1 MQGGSGLRRPVVI
14 PGKNIKGMA
23 VLFVLTVMTG
33 LVLSVFY
40 QASAAVVSQLNTKYS
55 VVIDAGHGGYDPG
68 AITKQGVY
76 EKEINLEMAKRVQ
89 ELLKPCGINVILT
102 RDEDE
107 DYVPEGAQGRHTK
120 KQADLN
126 YRIFMATQA
135 KVDAFI
141 SLHLNATV
149 TGLNSGAE
157 TFYHFKSNEGKILA
171 ETIQQELVKV
181 PGMNRRIAKPGDFY
195 IINNSPMPTVIVEL
209 GYLSN
214 PKEQKKLQESW
225 YQDQLAHAVAKGI
238 ANYFG
243 LP

>member
-1 MQGGSGLRRPVVI
+1 
-14 PGKNIKGMA
+14 MA
-23 VLFVLTVMTG
+23 VFVVLTVMTG
-33 LVLSVFY
+33 LILSVFY

-55 VVIDAGHGGYDPG
+55 VLLDAGHGGYDPG

-76 EKEINLEMAKRVQ
+76 EKGINLEMAKRVQ
-89 ELLKPCGINVILT
+89 ELLEPCGIDVILT

-107 DYVPEGAQGRHTK
+107 DYVPEGTRGKQPR

-126 YRIFMATQA
+126 YRISMANQA

-149 TGLNSGAE
+149 TGLISGAE
-157 TFYHFKSNEGKILA
+157 TFYHFKSEEGKRLA

-214 PKEQKKLQESW
+214 PKELKKLQEPW

>member
-1 MQGGSGLRRPVVI
+1 M
-14 PGKNIKGMA
+14 KGIA
-23 VLFVLTVMTG
+23 IFIVLLVMTG

-40 QASAAVVSQLNTKYS
+40 QGSAAVVQLGSQHL
-55 VVIDAGHGGYDPG
+55 VVLDAGHGGYDPG
-68 AITKQGVY
+68 AITSQGVY
-76 EKEINLEMAKRVQ
+76 EKEINLQMVKRVQ
-89 ELLKPCGINVILT
+89 ELLEPSGIDVLLT

-107 DYVPEGAQGRHTK
+107 DYVPEGTRGKQTK

-126 YRIFMATQA
+126 YRISMATQA
-135 KVDAFI
+135 KAEAFI

-157 TFYHFKSNEGKILA
+157 TFYHFKSDEGKRLA
-171 ETIQQELVKV
+171 EIIQQELVKV

-195 IINNSPMPTVIVEL
+195 IIKNSPMPAVIVEL

-214 PKEQKKLQESW
+214 VKEQKKLQQEW
-225 YQDQLAHAVAKGI
+225 YQDQLARAVAKGI
-238 ANYFG
+238 ASYFG

>member
-1 MQGGSGLRRPVVI
+1 LRRPVII

-23 VLFVLTVMTG
+23 IAIVLMVMTG

-40 QASAAVVSQLNTKYS
+40 QGSAAVVSQLNS
-55 VVIDAGHGGYDPG
+55 QHIVVIDAGHGGYDPG

-76 EKEINLEMAKRVQ
+76 EKEINLEMAKKVQ
-89 ELLKPCGINVILT
+89 ELLKPCGIEVILT

-107 DYVPEGAQGRHTK
+107 DYVPEGTRGKQTK

-126 YRIFMATQA
+126 YRISMATQA
-135 KVDAFI
+135 KAEALI
-141 SLHLNATV
+141 SLHLNATA

-157 TFYHFKSNEGKILA
+157 TFYHFKSEEGKRLA
-171 ETIQQELVKV
+171 ETIQQELIKV

-195 IINNSPMPTVIVEL
+195 IINNTPMPTVIVEL
-209 GYLSN
+209 GYISN
-214 PKEQKKLQESW
+214 VKEQKKLQQSW

>member
-1 MQGGSGLRRPVVI
+1 VI
-14 PGKNIKGMA
+14 PGRKINSMA
-23 VLFVLTVMTG
+23 IFIVLTVMTS
-33 LVLSVFY
+33 LIFSVFY
-40 QASAAVVSQLNTKYS
+40 QGSAAVVSQLNTKYR
-55 VVIDAGHGGYDPG
+55 VVLDAGHGGYDPG

-76 EKEINLEMAKRVQ
+76 EKGINLEMAKRVR
-89 ELLKPCGINVILT
+89 ELLKPCGIDVILT

-107 DYVPEGAQGRHTK
+107 DYVPDGTRGKQTK

-126 YRIFMATQA
+126 YRISMATQA
-135 KVDAFI
+135 KADAFI

-157 TFYHFKSNEGKILA
+157 TFYHFKSEEGKRLA
-171 ETIQQELVKV
+171 ETIQQELIKV

-195 IINNSPMPTVIVEL
+195 IINNTPMPTVIVEL

-214 PKEQKKLQESW
+214 PKEQKKLQQSW
-225 YQDQLAHAVAKGI
+225 YQDHLAHAVAKGI
-238 ANYFG
+238 ASYFG

>member
-1 MQGGSGLRRPVVI
+1 MRRPVII
-14 PGKNIKGMA
+14 PGRNIKGIA
-23 VLFVLTVMTG
+23 IAIVLMVMIG

-40 QASAAVVSQLNTKYS
+40 QGSAAVVGQLNSKHI
-55 VVIDAGHGGYDPG
+55 VVVDAGHGGYDPG
-68 AITKQGVY
+68 AITKQGIY
-76 EKEINLEMAKRVQ
+76 EKEINLEMAKQVQ
-89 ELLKPCGINVILT
+89 ELLKPSGINVILT

-107 DYVPEGAQGRHTK
+107 DYVPDGTRGRQTK

-126 YRIFMATQA
+126 YRISMANQA
-135 KVDAFI
+135 KADAFI
-141 SLHLNATV
+141 SLHLNATA

-157 TFYHFKSNEGKILA
+157 TFYHFKSEEGKRLA

-195 IINNSPMPTVIVEL
+195 IINNTPMPTVIVEL
-209 GYLSN
+209 GYISN
-214 PKEQKKLQESW
+214 PKEQKKLQQPW

>member
-1 MQGGSGLRRPVVI
+1 MRRLVII
-14 PGKNIKGMA
+14 PGRNIKGMVA
-23 VLFVLTVMTG
+23 AIIVLMVMTG

-40 QASAAVVSQLNTKYS
+40 QGSAAVVSQLNSKLT

-68 AITKQGVY
+68 AITKKGIY
-76 EKEINLEMAKRVQ
+76 EKEINLEMAKQVQ

-102 RDEDE
+102 REEDI
-107 DYVPEGAQGRHTK
+107 DYVPEGTRGRQTK

-126 YRIFMATQA
+126 YRISMASQA
-135 KVDAFI
+135 KADAFV
-141 SLHLNATV
+141 SLHLNATA

-157 TFYHFKSNEGKILA
+157 TFYHSKSEEGKRLA
-171 ETIQQELVKV
+171 ETIQKELIKV
-181 PGMNRRIAKPGDFY
+181 PEMNRRIAKPGDFY
-195 IINNSPMPTVIVEL
+195 IIKNTPMPAVIVEL
-209 GYLSN
+209 GYISN
-214 PKEQKKLQESW
+214 PKEQIKLQQPW

>member
-1 MQGGSGLRRPVVI
+1 MRRPVII

-23 VLFVLTVMTG
+23 IFIVLTVMTG

-40 QASAAVVSQLNTKYS
+40 QASAAVVSQMNTKYS

-76 EKEINLEMAKRVQ
+76 EKQINLEMAKRVQ
-89 ELLKPCGINVILT
+89 ELLKPCGINVLLT

-107 DYVPEGAQGRHTK
+107 DYVPEGTSGRRTK

-126 YRIFMATQA
+126 YRISMATQA
-135 KVDAFI
+135 KADAFI
-141 SLHLNATV
+141 SLHLNATA

-157 TFYHFKSNEGKILA
+157 TFYHFNSKEGKMLA
-171 ETIQQELVKV
+171 EEIQQELVKV

-195 IINNSPMPTVIVEL
+195 IIKNTPMPAVIAEL